1 MVIFCK
7 RSSVDTVFAEV
18 TVKAPILA
26 AFIKGASY
34 TPYICIYIYIY
45 IYGNKILCG
54 MFYRCDL
61 CSGAT
66 YTPANTVLLFTPRII
81 LVLITHFLVQVN
93 GFVL

>member
-45 IYGNKILCG
+45 IYMEIK
-54 MFYRCDL
+54 FYAACFID
-61 CSGAT
+61 AT
-66 YTPANTVLLFTPRII
+66 YAQVRPI
-81 LVLITHFLVQVN
+81 LQQIRYSCSHLESF
-93 GFVL
+93 